1 MKNYILFSK
10 DELVRL
16 TQGEE
21 IIHKLKDGEIVYF
34 ALNETREANTVSEGD
49 WMAAYDHLNHV
60 IAEYMAMRI
69 NGAIVLQKVLM
80 PLKRRYDMGE
90 RSKSLYDHIMLY
102 Y

>member
-16 TQGEE
+16 AQGEE
-21 IIHKLKDGEIVYF
+21 IIHKLEDGKFVCF
-34 ALNETREANTVSEGD
+34 ALDETHESNTISEDD
-49 WMAAYDHLNHV
+49 WTVAYDHLNHV

-90 RSKSLYDHIMLY
+90 RSKSLYDNIILY

>member
-10 DELVRL
+10 DELDRL
-16 TQGEE
+16 AKGEE
-21 IIHKLKDGEIVYF
+21 VIHKLEDGNFVRF
-34 ALNETREANTVSEGD
+34 ALDETHVSNTISEDD
-49 WMAAYDHLNHV
+49 WMAAYDHLNHI

-90 RSKSLYDHIMLY
+90 RSKSLYDHIMFY